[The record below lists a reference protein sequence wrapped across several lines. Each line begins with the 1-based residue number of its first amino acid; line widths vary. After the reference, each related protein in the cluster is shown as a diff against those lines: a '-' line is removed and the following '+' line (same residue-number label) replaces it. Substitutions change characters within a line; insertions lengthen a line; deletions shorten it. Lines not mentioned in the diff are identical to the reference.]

1 MTSADGLVGATCD
14 DGRLLV
20 TTPNDTYVPDI
31 VEGTVEVRMRKDF
44 RYGVHDPLQWPQP
57 YTRRF
62 AYLAAVPIRIDP
74 PHPHST
80 MWIPARRSDFVPLT
94 GTPIKGLGTL
104 RDEYLSRLSALVGEM
119 SLRAGRHLSLY
130 WMDFDPSYPSREELV
145 WHELAMRQA
154 LARLRTMPAPFSE
167 QALQVAELQ
176 RHWICADAYL
186 RFHALVSE
194 SKLLGLCR
202 APPVQ
207 ATVGA
212 WTCERDVVGR
222 LGAAGLPVWYVRSLA
237 SVDPE
242 TTRLRQVVKCRA
254 PTDLCHE
261 LIDDPRDPVVY
272 HGEVGEQ
279 HLAAMLNSGHNY
291 QDIAQNA
298 VARTF
303 QASKGWSA
311 KRYAE
316 LEIHAANLHPLA
328 ATPANWVMPELNISR
343 YRFRPASVPGH
354 SSRKQKPC
362 AWLPVPLR
370 CSLPLTDVFF
380 CWQTMSR
387 RAKDSRLA
395 ILLKFWGETGSPK

>member
-1 MTSADGLVGATCD
+1 M
-14 DGRLLV
+14 
-20 TTPNDTYVPDI
+20 
-31 VEGTVEVRMRKDF
+31 
-44 RYGVHDPLQWPQP
+44 
-57 YTRRF
+57 
-62 AYLAAVPIRIDP
+62 
-74 PHPHST
+74 
-80 MWIPARRSDFVPLT
+80 
-94 GTPIKGLGTL
+94 
-104 RDEYLSRLSALVGEM
+104 
-119 SLRAGRHLSLY
+119 
-130 WMDFDPSYPSREELV
+130 
-145 WHELAMRQA
+145 
-154 LARLRTMPAPFSE
+154 
-167 QALQVAELQ
+167 
-176 RHWICADAYL
+176 
-186 RFHALVSE
+186 
-194 SKLLGLCR
+194 LGLCR

-303 QASKGWSA
+303 QTSKGWSA

-395 ILLKFWGETGSPK
+395 ILLKLWVETGSPK